1 MTYMVLYY
9 DIHGDTSPA
18 ARTVILLHGMAAS
31 GRYWRRLVELQTP
44 GIRYISIDLLGFGQ
58 SPKPK
63 NIIYDYM
70 THLAAIHETLA
81 AIGIRKPV
89 SLAGHS
95 MGALLALRYAAE
107 HPAAIDRLM
116 LVGMPYFSSA
126 SQARLDITQSNFFK
140 ELMYYGPTSHFLCTV
155 WCRLLRPVTKHIA
168 PLYLRHIPHYVAQDT
183 LLHTWQSYAQSL
195 QLIIENQAVAKDLL
209 AITSTAAIVYGQ
221 DEPCRGYLAE
231 AVLTYP
237 HVGPVSFISFPGTGH
252 QLPVTNPEIIEKLL
266 LD

>member
-1 MTYMVLYY
+1 MLLHYK
-9 DIHGDTSPA
+9 IHGDTSPA

-44 GIRYISIDLLGFGQ
+44 GIRYVSIDLLGFGQ

-63 NIIYDYM
+63 HITYDYV

-81 AIGIRKPV
+81 AIGISKPV
-89 SLAGHS
+89 SLVGHS

-107 HPAAIDRLM
+107 HPTAIDKLL

-126 SQARLDITQSNFFK
+126 NQARLDITGSNFFRK
-140 ELMYYGPTSHFLCTV
+140 LVYYGPTSHFLCTV
-155 WCRLLRPVTKHIA
+155 WCRLLRPVTRHIA
-168 PLYLRHIPHYVAQDT
+168 PFYLRHIPHYVAQDT

-195 QLIIENQAVAKDLL
+195 QYVIENQAVTKDLL
-209 AITSTAAIVYGQ
+209 AITSTAVIVYGQ
-221 DEPCRGYLAE
+221 DEPSRGYLAE
-231 AVLTYP
+231 AYSTNP
-237 HVGPVSFISFPGTGH
+237 HEGPISFISFPETGH
-252 QLPVTNPEIIEKLL
+252 QLPVTNPEIMKKLL